1 MRMLACLRRF
11 GVRCRYA
18 VQNELR
24 TTPVQAAR
32 VAIWLPCAR
41 GAVAA
46 VCAVT
51 EGLSKIVILPAS
63 QRPHVR
69 AIECGLSDVGRG
81 NAKLKS

>member
-1 MRMLACLRRF
+1 MRMLACLMCF

-18 VQNELR
+18 VQNVLR
-24 TTPVQAAR
+24 TTPVQAAH
-32 VAIWLPCAR
+32 WLIGSPEK
-41 GAVAA
+41 GTVAA
-46 VCAVT
+46 ACAVT

-69 AIECGLSDVGRG
+69 AIECDLYDVGRG